1 MVRKK
6 RSFGLGC
13 WGYRKS
19 KILVVIIILFILNWK
34 ISLCVGW
41 GHFAKFSD
49 MYQKIFYIHKKLC
62 VTVCG
67 FTFSGMSSSSLVVPF
82 QHLPGDWDKK
92 ESRVPVWKAWAF
104 YIFHHIHICFFSSS
118 SSTNGEKWYKCFFF
132 SSVIII
138 HSDVI
143 FMLWIFVWSWCGLW
157 FF

>member
-6 RSFGLGC
+6 KIVWIGLLRVQKIKNSG
-13 WGYRKS
+13 RHHHTLHS
-19 KILVVIIILFILNWK
+19 KLKDQFV
-34 ISLCVGW
+34 CGMRP
-41 GHFAKFSD
+41 FAKFSD

-67 FTFSGMSSSSLVVPF
+67 FTFSGMSSSSLLYPSSISQEIETKRKQSSSMKGLGILHF
-82 QHLPGDWDKK
+82 SSYTYL
-92 ESRVPVWKAWAF
+92 
-104 YIFHHIHICFFSSS
+104 FFSSS

-143 FMLWIFVWSWCGLW
+143 FML
-157 FF
+157 